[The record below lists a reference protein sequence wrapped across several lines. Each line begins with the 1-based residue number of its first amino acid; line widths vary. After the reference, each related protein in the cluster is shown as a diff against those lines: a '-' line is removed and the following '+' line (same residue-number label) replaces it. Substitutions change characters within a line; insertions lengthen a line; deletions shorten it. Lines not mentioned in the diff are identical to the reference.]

1 MATMKFEVGKVYITM
16 QDKFGDGEQTGK
28 SAVIERTEGT
38 VTFKHL
44 ASGEIFV
51 REISVFEMADVE
63 GCDGYEDMDNF
74 IADNFGEEIGTAEIE
89 SVEPVAE
96 IYTVRRTGKYGD
108 RSNFEYDNYE
118 TALNSAKN
126 DIADGSFVSVEIYK
140 NHDYSKAY
148 FEWDIDSAKIDIK
161 IKSAESAVEST
172 ENTAKVEICKGY
184 DAKDIIAACYPVELE
199 NRTVEEVSENA
210 MTEKELIEKIVANGY
225 RPIVCGV
232 ADKRKGLEDFLKL
245 TEVVNAAKAEIEKME
260 DTPAEIPDD
269 KEKPKEPTI
278 FDKAKLID
286 ELKAKVAEQRARPR
300 KSIIDWAGTFEEMRI
315 TELFDLQKDFKKHLK
330 LGEVELAENVFSMLK
345 TLCRN
350 YRAAA

>member
-1 MATMKFEVGKVYITM
+1 MATTKFEVGKVYITM

-51 REISVFEMADVE
+51 REVSVYEMANVE

-74 IADNFGEEIGTAEIE
+74 IADNFGEEIGAAEIE

-118 TALNSAKN
+118 TALNGAKS

-148 FEWDIDSAKIDIK
+148 FEWDIDSAKIE
-161 IKSAESAVEST
+161 SAESAVETT
-172 ENTAKVEICKGY
+172 ENTAKVEVCKGY

-286 ELKAKVAEQRARPR
+286 KLKAKAAEQRARPH
-300 KSIIDWAGTFEEMRI
+300 KSIILAVETDEDSEVI
-315 TELFDLQKDFKKHLK
+315 TLKKNK
-330 LGEVELAENVFSMLK
+330 V
-345 TLCRN
+345 
-350 YRAAA
+350 AA

>member
-1 MATMKFEVGKVYITM
+1 MATTKFEVGKVYITM

-51 REISVFEMADVE
+51 REVSVYEMADVE

-89 SVEPVAE
+89 SVESVAE
-96 IYTVRRTGKYGD
+96 V
-108 RSNFEYDNYE
+108 E
-118 TALNSAKN
+118 T
-126 DIADGSFVSVEIYK
+126 I
-140 NHDYSKAY
+140 
-148 FEWDIDSAKIDIK
+148 
-161 IKSAESAVEST
+161 EST
-172 ENTAKVEICKGY
+172 AEVEKPTVEVCKGY
-184 DAKDIIAACYPVELE
+184 DAKDIIAACYPVAVE

-232 ADKRKGLEDFLKL
+232 VDKRKGLEDFLKL

-286 ELKAKVAEQRARPR
+286 KLKAKAAEQRARPH